1 MSWNLTLEQKDRFLE
16 LMDSMGA
23 HSMWFLDG
31 IVEKLIEVGLPA
43 SIDTENNCL
52 LLGGVRVELTQP
64 KWGEAGIYA
73 PNVLSLVIEH
83 FGYEINSNMNG
94 KGFHFKD
101 RLQHLASHW
110 GLEKTYL

>member
-1 MSWNLTLEQKDRFLE
+1 MTWNLTLEQKDNFLE
-16 LMDSMGA
+16 LMNSMGSN
-23 HSMWFLDG
+23 SMWFLDG
-31 IVEKLIEVGLPA
+31 IVEKFIEVGLPA

-52 LLGGVRVELTQP
+52 LLGDVRVELTQP
-64 KWGEAGIYA
+64 EWGEAGVYA
-73 PNVLSLVIEH
+73 PNVLSVVIEH

-101 RLQHLASHW
+101 RLQQLASHW